1 MFLILMEYGM
11 AFAKVEECLDG
22 TSKAAW
28 GWEKS
33 SGAGTRRPG
42 SSAATSLCDH
52 EQVTHEVG
60 PSFRFHQVLETT
72 FHLIFAQIS
81 PPSFQSNFTIH
92 HACSSPTS

>member
-1 MFLILMEYGM
+1 MFLILMEYGIV
-11 AFAKVEECLDG
+11 FAKVEECLDG
-22 TSKAAW
+22 TSKAAQ

-33 SGAGTRRPG
+33 SGAGIRRPG
-42 SSAATSLCDH
+42 SLAATSLRDH

-60 PSFRFHQVLETT
+60 PSFRLHLVLETT
-72 FHLIFAQIS
+72 FHLIFAQIP